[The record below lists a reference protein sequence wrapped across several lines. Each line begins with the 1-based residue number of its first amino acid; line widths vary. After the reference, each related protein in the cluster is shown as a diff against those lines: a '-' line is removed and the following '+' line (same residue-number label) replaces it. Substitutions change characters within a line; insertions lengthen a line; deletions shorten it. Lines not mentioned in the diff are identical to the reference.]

1 VASLMEDFMDVL
13 EKENGEYGRLTEL
26 SREKRQIIIDGNI
39 PALEEITG
47 REQEITSILKNLE
60 KKREEVV
67 NDMSIVLSKKPEDLT
82 VTNMIAFLNKQP
94 KEQQKLMELK
104 EKLHNTLAEMADING
119 QNEVLLKQ
127 AMEMAEFDLTLF
139 KSMRQAPVTANY
151 DKRAN
156 NTGDLLGS
164 SGFDAKQ

>member
-1 VASLMEDFMDVL
+1 MASLMEDFMDVL

-67 NDMSIVLSKKPEDLT
+67 NDMSIVLSKKPEELT

-119 QNEVLLKQ
+119 QNEVLLKH

-164 SGFDAKQ
+164 GGFDAKQ

>member
-1 VASLMEDFMDVL
+1 MEDFMDVL

-164 SGFDAKQ
+164 GGFDAKQ

>member
-1 VASLMEDFMDVL
+1 MASLMEEFMDVL
-13 EKENGEYGRLTEL
+13 ERENGEYERLTEL

-39 PALEEITG
+39 PALEEITN

-67 NDMSIVLSKKPEDLT
+67 KDMSIVLSKKPEDLT

-119 QNEVLLKQ
+119 QNEVLLKH

-164 SGFDAKQ
+164 GGFDAKQ

>member
-1 VASLMEDFMDVL
+1 MDVL
-13 EKENGEYGRLTEL
+13 EKENGEYERLTEL

-39 PALEEITG
+39 PALEEITN

-67 NDMSIVLSKKPEDLT
+67 NDMSIVLSKKPEELT

-94 KEQQKLMELK
+94 KEQQQLRELK
-104 EKLHNTLAEMADING
+104 EKLHDTLGKMADINT
-119 QNEVLLKQ
+119 QNETLLKH
-127 AMEMAEFDLTLF
+127 ALEMAEFDLTLF
-139 KSMRQAPVTANY
+139 KSMRQAPTTANY

-156 NTGDLLGS
+156 NTGNLLGN

>member
-1 VASLMEDFMDVL
+1 MASLMEDFMDVL
-13 EKENGEYGRLTEL
+13 EKENGEYERLTEL

-39 PALEEITG
+39 PALEEITN

-94 KEQQKLMELK
+94 KEQQQLRELK
-104 EKLHNTLAEMADING
+104 EKLHDTLGKMADINT
-119 QNEVLLKQ
+119 QNETLLKH
-127 AMEMAEFDLTLF
+127 ALEMAEFDLTLF
-139 KSMRQAPVTANY
+139 KSMRQAPTTANY

-156 NTGDLLGS
+156 NTGNLLGN

>member
-1 VASLMEDFMDVL
+1 MASLMEDFMDVL
-13 EKENGEYGRLTEL
+13 EQENGEYERLTEL

-39 PALEEITG
+39 PALEEITN

-67 NDMSIVLSKKPEDLT
+67 NDMSIVLSKKPEELT

-94 KEQQKLMELK
+94 KEQQQLRELK
-104 EKLHNTLAEMADING
+104 EKLHDTLGKMADINT
-119 QNEVLLKQ
+119 QNETLLKH
-127 AMEMAEFDLTLF
+127 ALEMAEFDLTLF
-139 KSMRQAPVTANY
+139 KSMRQAPTTANY

-156 NTGDLLGS
+156 NTGNLLGN

>member
-1 VASLMEDFMDVL
+1 MASLMEDFMDVL

-82 VTNMIAFLNKQP
+82 VTNM
-94 KEQQKLMELK
+94 
-104 EKLHNTLAEMADING
+104 
-119 QNEVLLKQ
+119 
-127 AMEMAEFDLTLF
+127 
-139 KSMRQAPVTANY
+139 
-151 DKRAN
+151 
-156 NTGDLLGS
+156 S
-164 SGFDAKQ
+164 SVFILPSPFQSL

>member
-1 VASLMEDFMDVL
+1 MASLMEDFMNVL

-119 QNEVLLKQ
+119 QNEVLLKH

-164 SGFDAKQ
+164 GGFDAKQ

>member
-1 VASLMEDFMDVL
+1 MASLMEDFMDVL
-13 EKENGEYGRLTEL
+13 EKENGEYERLTEL

-39 PALEEITG
+39 PALEEITN

>member
-1 VASLMEDFMDVL
+1 MASLMEDFMNVL
-13 EKENGEYGRLTEL
+13 EQEKGEYQRLTEL
-26 SREKRQIIIDGNI
+26 SLEKRQIIIDGDI
-39 PALEEITG
+39 PALEQITDK
-47 REQEITSILKNLE
+47 EQGIASILKNLE

-119 QNEVLLKQ
+119 QNEVLLKH

-164 SGFDAKQ
+164 GGFDAKQ

>member
-1 VASLMEDFMDVL
+1 MASLMEEFMDVL
-13 EKENGEYGRLTEL
+13 ERENGEYERLTEL
-26 SREKRQIIIDGNI
+26 SQEKRQIIIDGNI
-39 PALEEITG
+39 PALEEITN

-119 QNEVLLKQ
+119 QNEVLLKH

-164 SGFDAKQ
+164 GGFDAKQ

>member
-1 VASLMEDFMDVL
+1 MASLMEEFMDVL
-13 EKENGEYGRLTEL
+13 ERENGEYERLTEL

-39 PALEEITG
+39 PALEEITN

-67 NDMSIVLSKKPEDLT
+67 NDMSIVLSKKPEELT

-94 KEQQKLMELK
+94 KEQQKLQELK
-104 EKLHNTLAEMADING
+104 VKLRATIEEMADINT
-119 QNEVLLKQ
+119 QNEVLLKH
-127 AMEMAEFDLTLF
+127 ALEMAEFDLTLF
-139 KSMRQAPVTANY
+139 KSMRQAPTTANY
-151 DKRAN
+151 DRRAN

-164 SGFDAKQ
+164 GGFDAKQ

>member
-1 VASLMEDFMDVL
+1 MASLMEEFMDVL
-13 EKENGEYGRLTEL
+13 ERENGEYERLTEL

-39 PALEEITG
+39 PALEEITN

-67 NDMSIVLSKKPEDLT
+67 NDMSIVLSKKPEELT

-94 KEQQKLMELK
+94 KEQQKLKELK
-104 EKLHNTLAEMADING
+104 VKLRATIEEMADINT
-119 QNEVLLKQ
+119 QNEVLLQ
-127 AMEMAEFDLTLF
+127 HALEMAEFDLTLF
-139 KSMRQAPVTANY
+139 KSMRQAPETANY
-151 DKRAN
+151 DKNAY
-156 NTGDLLGS
+156 NTGDLLGN

>member
-1 VASLMEDFMDVL
+1 MASLMEDFMNVL

-26 SREKRQIIIDGNI
+26 SREKRQIIIDGDI
-39 PALEEITG
+39 PALEQITDK
-47 REQEITSILKNLE
+47 EQGIASILKNLE

-119 QNEVLLKQ
+119 QNEVLLKH

-164 SGFDAKQ
+164 GGFDAKQ

>member
-1 VASLMEDFMDVL
+1 MASLMEDFMDVL
-13 EKENGEYGRLTEL
+13 EKENGEYERLTEL

-39 PALEEITG
+39 PALEEITN

-67 NDMSIVLSKKPEDLT
+67 NDMSIVLSKKPEELT

-94 KEQQKLMELK
+94 KEQQQLRELK
-104 EKLHNTLAEMADING
+104 EKLHDTLGKMADINT
-119 QNEVLLKQ
+119 QNETLLKH

-139 KSMRQAPVTANY
+139 KSMRQAPTTANY

-156 NTGDLLGS
+156 NTGNLLGN